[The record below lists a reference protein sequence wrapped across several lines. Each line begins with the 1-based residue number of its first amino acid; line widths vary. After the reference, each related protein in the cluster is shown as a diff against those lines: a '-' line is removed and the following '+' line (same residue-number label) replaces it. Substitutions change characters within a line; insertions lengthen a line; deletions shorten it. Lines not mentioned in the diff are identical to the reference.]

1 MRLVSEHP
9 FSLQPIFKW
18 NGMFS
23 GKSRVLINGQRTRYK
38 VDGQILYQCI
48 QVYSYYSLLMTKQ

>member
-23 GKSRVLINGQRTRYK
+23 GKSRVLINGQRTRYNGK
-38 VDGQILYQCI
+38 EIMRNVR
-48 QVYSYYSLLMTKQ
+48 